1 MVEIF
6 TGNGKGK
13 TSAALGVALRALG
26 HNLQVYLIYFMKG
39 NYPYGEQK
47 ILAQL
52 PNVTI
57 AKFGQET
64 FVDPANIKP
73 EEKAQAK
80 EALETARQAI
90 GSGKYDLIILDEI
103 NVTVAWKLIEVDE
116 VVELIQQLPEKT
128 ELILT
133 GRYAHPKLVSL
144 ADLVTEMVEVKHP
157 YQKGVLSRKGFDY

>member
-6 TGNGKGK
+6 TGNGRGK

-26 HNLQVYLIYFMKG
+26 HGLRVCLVLFMKG

-47 ILAQL
+47 ILSQL
-52 PNVTI
+52 PNISIV
-57 AKFGQET
+57 KFGQET

-80 EALETARQAI
+80 EALEAARKAVS
-90 GSGKYDLIILDEI
+90 SGEYDLIILDEI
-103 NVTVAWKLIEVDE
+103 NVAVAWKLIEVE
-116 VVELIQQLPEKT
+116 QVIELIQQLPEKT

-133 GRYAHPKLVSL
+133 GRYAHPKLISL

-157 YQKGVLSRKGFDY
+157 YQKGVLSRKGLDY